1 MPSETAALCQ
11 FSRFG
16 RFCLIPI
23 FNLKSAI
30 CPLPAAR
37 WKNRLAEWCKALP
50 TGRLAISP
58 MMFLDHYPT
67 PLFLLFRHR
76 DLCEYDRPAVLQN

>member
-1 MPSETAALCQ
+1 MTQWRRSHMTRSQIHNLQSKICNLQSP
-11 FSRFG
+11 R
-16 RFCLIPI
+16 CLPG
-23 FNLKSAI
+23 
-30 CPLPAAR
+30 R
-37 WKNRLAEWCKALP
+37 WKNPLAKWCKALP

-67 PLFLLFRHR
+67 PLFFLFRHR